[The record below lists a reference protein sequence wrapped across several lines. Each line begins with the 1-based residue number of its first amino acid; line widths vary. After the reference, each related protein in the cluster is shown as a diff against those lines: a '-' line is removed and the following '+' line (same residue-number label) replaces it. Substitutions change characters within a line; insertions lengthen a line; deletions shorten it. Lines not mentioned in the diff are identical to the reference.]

1 MTKSYLFP
9 NKMDIN
15 LNVLGALMMNRV
27 GGEIDRRDIITVDN
41 RGLVNRRQEL
51 MEKLLEPRTLSND
64 VGDGAV
70 LRFST
75 GAGDNGLPPGR
86 PGDK

>member
-1 MTKSYLFP
+1 MTKSHLLP
-9 NKMDIN
+9 NKMDTN

-75 GAGDNGLPPGR
+75 GAGDNGLPLG
-86 PGDK
+86 